1 MSNNGT
7 VTLALVIV
15 QLVVGTGAAQTQAQ
29 AAAAPPS
36 VSRASWLSD
45 RLPLQVGAILTI
57 VVDEQTAASERVS
70 QVATSDRDQ
79 SATASA
85 SVSTSPLSGSGSAG
99 FGTGLGA
106 NSRDIGEAGR
116 RGDLTAVLSVRVME
130 IEPNGVMRIEG
141 TKEVS
146 VDGRKQEIRLAGYVR
161 SEDVL
166 SDNLILSTR
175 IAEATI
181 SYDGKKIGPKKG
193 IIGKIL
199 SIFWP

>member
-1 MSNNGT
+1 VKNGF
-7 VTLALVIV
+7 TLLTLV
-15 QLVVGTGAAQTQAQ
+15 QLLLIIAAGAAQAQ
-29 AAAAPPS
+29 AAVPQRTT
-36 VSRASWLSD
+36 RASWLSD
-45 RLPLQVGAILTI
+45 RLPLQIGDILTI

-70 QVATSDRDQ
+70 QVATSDREQ

-85 SVSTSPLSGSGSAG
+85 TLSTSPLSGSGSGG

-116 RGDLTAVLSVRVME
+116 QGDLAAVLSVRVME
-130 IEPNGVMRIEG
+130 IETNGVMRIEG

-166 SDNLILSTR
+166 SNNLILSSR